1 MKKLILLVAIVA
13 TGLVS
18 AKEGEKNN
26 PTKDTGK
33 KEIVKEA
40 QASETDDPEGR
51 MQCYEYAM
59 YIPCRDFYITDTQCW
74 GPGSGTATWDDAW
87 ICISQNGA
95 NAIDF
100 FCGT

>member
-1 MKKLILLVAIVA
+1 MKKLVLLVAIVV

-18 AKEGEKNN
+18 AKDAE
-26 PTKDTGK
+26 K

-59 YIPCRDFYITDTQCW
+59 YIPCRDFYITDTQCCVQALALPH
-74 GPGSGTATWDDAW
+74 GMMLDLY
-87 ICISQNGA
+87 
-95 NAIDF
+95 
-100 FCGT
+100 